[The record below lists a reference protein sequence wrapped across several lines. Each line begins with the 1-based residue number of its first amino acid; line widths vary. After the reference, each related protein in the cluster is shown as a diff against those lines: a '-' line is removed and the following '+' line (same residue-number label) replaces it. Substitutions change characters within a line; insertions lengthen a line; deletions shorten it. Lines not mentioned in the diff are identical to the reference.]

1 MIYDKNEDSDPNNC
15 PEMQERHEI
24 INQLMEKLDG
34 VCIVGFNRKTGEP
47 FASSSFLDPACGDAL
62 SFFHGQLG
70 NWMAGQEQ
78 QLRERIGRNSTH
90 P

>member
-62 SFFHGQLG
+62 SFFHEPMM
-70 NWMAGQEQ
+70 NWMGEQ
-78 QLRERIGRNSTH
+78 SNKLEKNPGPKRV
-90 P
+90 